1 MDGKPWYLW
10 LSKDEIRRME
20 DDDKNK
26 LPVFSAV
33 LCWAASSCPVRQT
46 ASKPYKRQRH
56 SRQEVDHHISIKK
69 LIISCF
75 QLHLKRV
82 IQSTKYLC
90 LYWTFISISG
100 NIKIHDWIIIHNQR
114 VQIANRN
121 LNFKL
126 SSLALF
132 DKDFAFQLYEP
143 ELINDPWIICNLKL
157 KTVSAAG
164 HNTQ

>member
-1 MDGKPWYLW
+1 MQIGAN
-10 LSKDEIRRME
+10 III
-20 DDDKNK
+20 
-26 LPVFSAV
+26 FSAHSACSGAI
-33 LCWAASSCPVRQT
+33 LKFWDKIYTPVRQ
-46 ASKPYKRQRH
+46 ASYLYQYKIH
-56 SRQEVDHHISIKK
+56 YFLLPITSE
-69 LIISCF
+69 
-75 QLHLKRV
+75 KRNPKYY
-82 IQSTKYLC
+82 KYLC

-100 NIKIHDWIIIHNQR
+100 NIKIHDWIIIHNQQ